1 MEVAAK
7 PDNEAERLEATLS
20 LGLLDTPPEE
30 RFDRY
35 TRFAQRLLEVPIAYV
50 SFIGDDIQWFK
61 SVQGLEIEQVP
72 REQSFCSHTILTE
85 EMMIVEDTIEDSRF
99 RNNPFVVNPPYVRF
113 YAGVKLNIREGIC
126 VGTFC
131 VADIKPRYPSEEDM
145 QLLKDLAHLLE
156 LEFHTQSIATT
167 DELTGLSNRHGF
179 RLIAN
184 HSIALCRRMDKAATL
199 IVFDLDGFRYING
212 KYGHAEGDKVLRDI
226 GQILLT
232 EFRDSDVIGRIGGD
246 EFCVL
251 LTGTSTD
258 NIEIPLKN
266 LERALHE
273 ENINLPYNISYTF
286 GTVPLDPKRHQNIDD
301 VLRDADTVMYQQ
313 KKAR

>member
-258 NIEIPLKN
+258 NIEKPLQN

>member
-226 GQILLT
+226 GQILLA

-258 NIEIPLKN
+258 NIEKPLQN

>member
-226 GQILLT
+226 GQILLA